1 MCGVHYVPTMYVDS
15 STVTANG
22 KTYTRHL
29 LRESYRKNGKV
40 KHRTIANISKASRQ
54 EIEAIRLALRHKG
67 DLQQLGSLK
76 ADVTLGQG
84 VSVGAVWTV
93 YQTARQLGIVA
104 ALGSTRQGKLALW
117 QTIARVIDQGSRLSA
132 VRLAGDH
139 AACDVLDLGAF
150 DEDDLYENLDWLCTN
165 QAAIEDRLA
174 GANKQ
179 RIEPADKGKAASTGQ
194 LFLYDVTSAYLE
206 GECNELA
213 AFGYNRDG
221 KKGKRQIVIGLLCND
236 RGKPLSIEAF
246 RGNTTDP
253 ATFASQVHK
262 AANRFGG
269 SEVTFVGDRGMI
281 KSHQI
286 DDLAGHGFHYI
297 TAITKPQIERL
308 LREDVLQL
316 ELFDQEVAE
325 VSTDEGVRYVLRR
338 NPIRAGEVAATRQD
352 KMRSVREELNRQNTY
367 LADHPRA
374 HVEVALRKIDQRLQ
388 KLRLSAWLV
397 GSASGRELS
406 LVEDAEAL
414 AEESK
419 LDGCYVLKTDLGR
432 QAVSKEVVHERYK
445 DLALVE
451 WAFRSSKTVHLE
463 ARPIYVRRESR
474 TRGHVF
480 VVMLAYLIIAELA
493 RRWQELD
500 TTVEEAIK
508 ALSTICATKV
518 LVKGVV
524 RCIQIPRPRL
534 GLQQLLD
541 AARISLPDALPSK
554 GVVVTTKKKLP
565 ERRTKH

>member
-1 MCGVHYVPTMYVDS
+1 MYVDS
-15 STVTANG
+15 STVTANS

-29 LRESYRKNGKV
+29 LRESYRENGKV
-40 KHRTIANISKASRQ
+40 KHRTIANISKASPE

-67 DLQQLGSLK
+67 DLQELGNLK
-76 ADVTLGQG
+76 AEVTLGQG
-84 VSVGAVWTV
+84 VSVGAVWTI
-93 YQTARQLGIVA
+93 YETARQLGIVA

-139 AACDVLDLGAF
+139 AACDILNLTAF

-165 QAAIEDRLA
+165 QEAIEDRLA
-174 GANKQ
+174 GANQQGIKQ
-179 RIEPADKGKAASTGQ
+179 SPKNRPVSTPQ
-194 LFLYDVTSAYLE
+194 VFLYDVTSSYLE
-206 GECNELA
+206 GECNELG

-236 RGKPLSIEAF
+236 LGRPLSIEVF
-246 RGNTTDP
+246 KGNTTDP
-253 ATFASQVHK
+253 VTFASQVHK

-286 DDLAGHGFHYI
+286 EDLTGHGFHYI

-308 LREDVLQL
+308 LCEDVLQL
-316 ELFDQEVAE
+316 ELFDQELAE
-325 VSTDEGVRYVLRR
+325 VTTHDGVRYVLRR
-338 NPIRAGEVAATRQD
+338 NPIRAREVAASRQD
-352 KMRSVREELNRQNTY
+352 KVQSVTEELNRQNTY

-374 HVEVALRKIDQRLQ
+374 QVQVALRKIDQRLQ
-388 KLRLSAWLV
+388 KLRLSSWLCV
-397 GSASGRELS
+397 SASGRELS

-414 AEESK
+414 AEKSK
-419 LDGCYVLKTDLGR
+419 LDGCYVLKTDL
-432 QAVSKEVVHERYK
+432 QQPAVAKEVVHDRYK

-451 WAFRSSKTVHLE
+451 RAFRSSKTVHLE

-480 VVMLAYLIIAELA
+480 VVMLAYLIISELA
-493 RRWQELD
+493 RCWQELD
-500 TTVEEAIK
+500 TTVEEGIK
-508 ALSTICATKV
+508 ALSSLCATAV
-518 LVKGVV
+518 LVKGVA
-524 RCIQIPRPRL
+524 RCIRIPRPRESV
-534 GLQQLLD
+534 QQLLV
-541 AARISLPDALPSK
+541 AARISLPEALPSK

-565 ERRTKH
+565 ERRKKP